1 MGTTDTTITTVATTL
16 ITSRTT
22 LMLTTMPTT
31 RTHQLRLS
39 HPVTARWLATLSGVS
54 VPPLSSVLVF
64 PPPITPHGTTLP
76 CPPCPLVPSDSSL
89 WLVACSSQ
97 LSVTCGCQ
105 LLALPSS
112 GPSPTCTSSPMLSP
126 PPPRP
131 TPTPSTLS
139 LLSLPSSQ
147 FLPSLC
153 QWTLRTLVMTTTT
166 VTTITTVTTTTT
178 VTPTTTTP
186 TTATVTT
193 ATTATTTELLL

>member
-112 GPSPTCTSSPMLSP
+112 GPSP
-126 PPPRP
+126 PRP

-147 FLPSLC
+147 FLLSLC
-153 QWTLRTLVMTTTT
+153 QWTLRTL
-166 VTTITTVTTTTT
+166 VTTTTT